1 MSDSPGGL
9 GPDLPRPWL
18 PPIGSA
24 APNPGVPN
32 PAGADPTVP
41 NPTVPLPPVV
51 TASVPVVNSPT
62 PRRSRGKVI
71 GAIAGVG
78 ALLAA
83 GTFAVVSISG
93 NDSDGGASSPEAV
106 GLQLFEALG
115 NEDVLG
121 VIDLLLPGERE
132 TFRQPVIDLFDNLRR
147 IEVLDPSAS
156 LGKVGGVD
164 FEFSDLQVNTE
175 STGADD
181 IVKVVVDGSVS
192 SSVDGTK
199 VPIGSLLID
208 EVFDGERPDMTM
220 ETQTDEVGAATFAAV
235 ERDGRWYLSLFY
247 SVAEG
252 GRGDSPV
259 PASGVQADGADSPDG
274 AVDQLLSA
282 LEGQDLAGIIATL
295 DPTEAEALQRYA
307 PLFLDEAQ
315 QAFRD
320 AEITWSITDRT
331 YTVEGSG
338 SRRNVDIDSFTF
350 QASSGNDDSSL
361 SLKYADGCAS
371 FDIDGE
377 TTSTCEADGGQ
388 FGALIGDAG
397 IADEEATQN
406 LADAVERAF
415 EGYSPQGIA
424 VHEVDGQWY
433 VSPIRSGFD
442 FYNGILATLD
452 KQEITDIIDAGGAF
466 FDTLDVFGSDMID
479 DGGILTGGGDV
490 PTDGINLCYSMMEAT
505 DALAC
510 IQAGLADGSIDASLV
525 PATMRFP
532 ECGVSELYWNDV
544 YSMTDEEFTAMA
556 TAASPC
562 FLDLIATG
570 AVDSYEVPYELLAPQ
585 CVEGKNWYTTD
596 EQAYNDRVFQCAED
610 VRLGL

>member
-9 GPDLPRPWL
+9 GPDLSRPWL

-24 APNPGVPN
+24 AP
-32 PAGADPTVP
+32 DPTVP

-51 TASVPVVNSPT
+51 TASVPVVDSPT

-83 GTFAVVSISG
+83 GTFAVVSIAG

-252 GRGDSPV
+252 ARGDSPV

-371 FDIDGE
+371 FELDGE
-377 TTSTCEADGGQ
+377 TTSTCEGDSGQ
-388 FGALIGDAG
+388 LGALIGDAG

-466 FDTLDVFGSDMID
+466 LDSLDLFGSDMNP
-479 DGGILTGGGDV
+479 DGGILTGGGDL

-505 DALAC
+505 EALAC
-510 IQAGLADGSIDASLV
+510 IQAGLADGSIDSSLV

-532 ECGVSELYWNDV
+532 ECGVSEVYWSDV

-562 FLDLIATG
+562 FLERIASG
-570 AVDSYEVPYELLAPQ
+570 AVDSYEVPYELIAPQ
-585 CVEGKNWYTTD
+585 CMEGRNWYTTD
-596 EQAYNDRVFQCAED
+596 EQAYNDRVFQCAEEA
-610 VRLGL
+610 RSGL

>member
-1 MSDSPGGL
+1 MSASPGGL

-24 APNPGVPN
+24 APDPTVPN
-32 PAGADPTVP
+32 PSGPNPSGP

-51 TASVPVVNSPT
+51 SASVPVVASPT

-71 GAIAGVG
+71 GAVAGVG

-83 GTFAVVSISG
+83 GTFAVVSIAG

-147 IEVLDPSAS
+147 IEVIDPSAS
-156 LGKVGGVD
+156 LGKVGGID
-164 FEFSDLQVNTE
+164 FEFSDLQVSTE

-208 EVFDGERPDMTM
+208 EAFDGERPDMTM
-220 ETQTDEVGAATFAAV
+220 ETQTDEVGAATFATV

-247 SVAEG
+247 TVAESA
-252 GRGDSPV
+252 RGDSDV
-259 PASGVQADGADSPDG
+259 PASGVQANGADSPDG

-338 SRRNVDIDSFTF
+338 SRRNVDVESFTF

-371 FDIDGE
+371 FELDGE
-377 TTSTCEADGGQ
+377 TTSTCEGDGGQ
-388 FGALIGDAG
+388 LGALIGDAG

-415 EGYSPQGIA
+415 EGYSPRGIA

-466 FDTLDVFGSDMID
+466 LDSLDVFGIDSFD
-479 DGGILTGGGDV
+479 DGGILTGGGDESY
-490 PTDGINLCYSMMEAT
+490 DGINLCYSMMEAA

-532 ECGVSELYWNDV
+532 ECGVSEVYWNDV

-562 FLDLIATG
+562 FLDLIASG

-585 CVEGKNWYTTD
+585 CMEGRNWYTTD

-610 VRLGL
+610 VRSGL

>member
-1 MSDSPGGL
+1 
-9 GPDLPRPWL
+9 
-18 PPIGSA
+18 
-24 APNPGVPN
+24 
-32 PAGADPTVP
+32 
-41 NPTVPLPPVV
+41 
-51 TASVPVVNSPT
+51 
-62 PRRSRGKVI
+62 
-71 GAIAGVG
+71 
-78 ALLAA
+78 
-83 GTFAVVSISG
+83 
-93 NDSDGGASSPEAV
+93 
-106 GLQLFEALG
+106 
-115 NEDVLG
+115 

-252 GRGDSPV
+252 ARGDSPV

-307 PLFLDEAQ
+307 PLFLDDAQ
-315 QAFRD
+315 QALRD
-320 AEITWSITDRT
+320 AEITWSITDRV

-361 SLKYADGCAS
+361 SLKYADGCTS
-371 FDIDGE
+371 FEIDGE
-377 TTSTCEADGGQ
+377 TTSTCEGDSGQ

-424 VHEVDGQWY
+424 VHLVDGQWY

-452 KQEITDIIDAGGAF
+452 KQEITDIIDAGEVF
-466 FDTLDVFGSDMID
+466 FDSLDLFGSDSFD
-479 DGGILTGGGDV
+479 DGGVLLGDESY
-490 PTDGINLCYSMMEAT
+490 DGINLCYSMMEAT

-532 ECGVSELYWNDV
+532 ECGVSEMYWNDV

-585 CVEGKNWYTTD
+585 CMEGKNWYTTD

>member
-9 GPDLPRPWL
+9 GPDLPRPSLPPPTL

-24 APNPGVPN
+24 APS
-32 PAGADPTVP
+32 PAGP

-51 TASVPVVNSPT
+51 TSSVPVVASPT

-71 GAIAGVG
+71 GAVAGVG

-83 GTFAVVSISG
+83 GTFAVVSIAG

-147 IEVLDPSAS
+147 IEVIDPSAS

-164 FEFSDLQVNTE
+164 LEFSDLQVNTE

-181 IVKVVVDGSVS
+181 IVKVVVDGTAT
-192 SSVDGTK
+192 SSVDGSQ

-208 EVFDGERPDMTM
+208 EAFDGERPDMTM
-220 ETQTDEVGAATFAAV
+220 ETQTDEVGGTTFAAV

-252 GRGDSPV
+252 ARGDSPV
-259 PASGVQADGADSPDG
+259 PERGVQADGADTPDG
-274 AVDQLLSA
+274 AIDQLLSA
-282 LEGQDLAGIIATL
+282 LEAQDLAGIIATL
-295 DPTEAEALQRYA
+295 DPTEAEALQRYS

-361 SLKYADGCAS
+361 SLQYADGCAS
-371 FDIDGE
+371 FELDGE
-377 TTSTCEADGGQ
+377 TTSTCEGDGGQ

-466 FDTLDVFGSDMID
+466 LDTLDLFGSDSLD
-479 DGGILTGGGDV
+479 DGGILTGGGDL

-505 DALAC
+505 EALAC
-510 IQAGLADGSIDASLV
+510 IQAGLADGSIDPTLV
-525 PATMRFP
+525 SATMRFP
-532 ECGVSELYWNDV
+532 ECGVSEVYWNDV

-556 TAASPC
+556 AAASPC
-562 FLDLIATG
+562 FLELIASG
-570 AVDSYEVPYELLAPQ
+570 AIDSYEVPYELIAPQ
-585 CVEGKNWYTTD
+585 CMEGRNWYTTD

-610 VRLGL
+610 VRSGL

>member
-1 MSDSPGGL
+1 MSDSSGGL
-9 GPDLPRPWL
+9 GSDLPRPSLPPPTL
-18 PPIGSA
+18 PPIGA
-24 APNPGVPN
+24 AGPD
-32 PAGADPTVP
+32 PAMTDPTVP

-51 TASVPVVNSPT
+51 TASVPVVDSPT

-71 GAIAGVG
+71 GAVAGVG
-78 ALLAA
+78 ALVAA
-83 GTFAVVSISG
+83 GTFAVVSIAG
-93 NDSDGGASSPEAV
+93 NDGDGGASSPEAV

-115 NEDVLG
+115 NEDALG

-147 IEVLDPSAS
+147 IEVIDPSAS
-156 LGKVGGVD
+156 LGKVGGLD
-164 FEFSDLQVNTE
+164 FEFSDIQVNTE

-181 IVKVVVDGSVS
+181 VVKVVVDGSVT
-192 SSVDGTK
+192 SSVDGAK
-199 VPIGSLLID
+199 VPIGSLLVD
-208 EVFDGERPDMTM
+208 EVFDGDRPDMTM
-220 ETQTDEVGAATFAAV
+220 ESQTDEVGGSTFAAV

-247 SVAEG
+247 SVAESARADG
-252 GRGDSPV
+252 DVPDRGV
-259 PASGVQADGADSPDG
+259 EADGADSPDG

-282 LEGQDLAGIIATL
+282 LEAQDLEGVIATL

-315 QAFRD
+315 QALRD
-320 AEITWSITDRT
+320 AEITWSITDRV
-331 YTVEGSG
+331 YSVEGSG
-338 SRRNVDIDSFTF
+338 SRRHVGIDSLTF
-350 QASSGNDDSSL
+350 QASSALAESSVAL
-361 SLKYADGCAS
+361 TYADGCTTI
-371 FDIDGE
+371 DIDGE
-377 TTSTCEADGGQ
+377 TEQTCEGVGDQLGSQ
-388 FGALIGDAG
+388 IGDAG

-406 LADAVERAF
+406 LADALERAF

-452 KQEITDIIDAGGAF
+452 KQEIVDIIDAGGAF
-466 FDTLDVFGSDMID
+466 FDSLDVFGSDSFD
-479 DGGILTGGGDV
+479 DGGVLLGDESY
-490 PTDGINLCYSMMEAT
+490 DGINLCYSMMDLTEA
-505 DALAC
+505 LSC
-510 IQAGLADGSIDASLV
+510 IEAGLADGSIDPSLV
-525 PATMRFP
+525 PATLRFP
-532 ECGVSELYWNDV
+532 ECGVGEVYWNDV

-556 TAASPC
+556 EAASPC

-585 CVEGKNWYTTD
+585 CMEGKNWYATD
-596 EQAYNDRVFQCAED
+596 ESDYNERVFQCAED

>member
-24 APNPGVPN
+24 AP
-32 PAGADPTVP
+32 DPTVP

-51 TASVPVVNSPT
+51 TASVPVVDSPT

-83 GTFAVVSISG
+83 GTFAVVSIAG

-252 GRGDSPV
+252 ARGDSPV

-307 PLFLDEAQ
+307 PLFLDDAQ
-315 QAFRD
+315 QALRD
-320 AEITWSITDRT
+320 AEITWSITDRV

-361 SLKYADGCAS
+361 SLKYADGCTS
-371 FDIDGE
+371 FEIDGE
-377 TTSTCEADGGQ
+377 TTSTCEGDSGQ

-424 VHEVDGQWY
+424 VHLVDGQWY

-452 KQEITDIIDAGGAF
+452 KQEITDIIDAGEVF
-466 FDTLDVFGSDMID
+466 FDSLDLFGSDSFD
-479 DGGILTGGGDV
+479 DGGVLLGDESY
-490 PTDGINLCYSMMEAT
+490 DGINLCYSMMEAT

-532 ECGVSELYWNDV
+532 ECGVSEMYWNDV

-585 CVEGKNWYTTD
+585 CMEGKNWYTTD